1 MTSSCSILL
10 KRRSSTD
17 TRTRRRTLGMKR
29 RDGRGRTGEG
39 RGPLISI
46 FEGAGAVVG
55 RAAVFIKA
63 CLRGTNA
70 EGGREEAEGGRPYA
84 HSLVLTHTTQ
94 GSIIEIGSRVCMHSH
109 QQGGM
114 CVRKFG
120 GSVHGSSRETRPTGR
135 NFASYGSAAPCRRR
149 SPSACSFGPG

>member
-1 MTSSCSILL
+1 
-10 KRRSSTD
+10 
-17 TRTRRRTLGMKR
+17 MKR

-70 EGGREEAEGGRPYA
+70 EGGREGGRRVAGYM
-84 HSLVLTHTTQ
+84 LTPL
-94 GSIIEIGSRVCMHSH
+94 S
-109 QQGGM
+109 
-114 CVRKFG
+114 
-120 GSVHGSSRETRPTGR
+120 
-135 NFASYGSAAPCRRR
+135 
-149 SPSACSFGPG
+149 

>member
-1 MTSSCSILL
+1 
-10 KRRSSTD
+10 
-17 TRTRRRTLGMKR
+17 MKR
-29 RDGRGRTGEG
+29 RDGRGGTGEG

-70 EGGREEAEGGRPYA
+70 EGGRKREEGGRLYA

-94 GSIIEIGSRVCMHSH
+94 GSIIEIGSRVCMHSRE
-109 QQGGM
+109 QGEA
-114 CVRKFG
+114 CVYVNTK
-120 GSVHGSSRETRPTGR
+120 
-135 NFASYGSAAPCRRR
+135 AACMEAPAKLVLRGEILLRMAR
-149 SPSACSFGPG
+149 HPVVVVLPLHARLVPAK